1 MPFVVFPRWLNG
13 DKRRLGP
20 LGQEDPLEEEVATY
34 SSILAWKF
42 HGQRNLVGY
51 SPWVCKSVRY
61 DWVTKTTIKIPF
73 MNWIK
78 YNSLFVLFMR
88 KLGVMSLRYLW
99 STPFSDLYLKCY
111 KLNSFIFLIILDAE
125 RKQVLG
131 SKFLQD
137 QKRQHQNTLFYNK
150 SIWLGKKR
158 EKGRRELYDQIL

>member
-1 MPFVVFPRWLNG
+1 MWVRS
-13 DKRRLGP
+13 
-20 LGQEDPLEEEVATY
+20 LGQEDPLEEEVATH

-51 SPWVCKSVRY
+51 SLWVCKRVRY

-73 MNWIK
+73 MNCIK

-88 KLGVMSLRYLW
+88 KLGIMSLRYFW
-99 STPFSDLYLKCY
+99 SAPFSDLYLKCY

-137 QKRQHQNTLFYNK
+137 EKRQHQNTLFYNK
-150 SIWLGKKR
+150 FIWLGKKR
-158 EKGRRELYDQIL
+158 EKRRRELYDQIL

>member
-1 MPFVVFPRWLNG
+1 M
-13 DKRRLGP
+13 
-20 LGQEDPLEEEVATY
+20 ATY

-42 HGQRNLVGY
+42 HGQRKLVGY
-51 SPWVCKSVRY
+51 SPWGCRRVRH
-61 DWVTKTTIKIPF
+61 DWVTKMTTKIPF

-78 YNSLFVLFMR
+78 YNSLSVLFMR
-88 KLGVMSLRYLW
+88 NLGVISLRYFW

-111 KLNSFIFLIILDAE
+111 KLNSFIFLIILDAK

-150 SIWLGKKR
+150 FIWIGKKK
-158 EKGRRELYDQIL
+158 EKRRRESYMIRFFRDQS